1 MTNTT
6 DRARKPEQGPLGR
19 LLDKLAPPTAGQT
32 MQATWNGVVI
42 AESDDTLVVEGNHY
56 FTLDAAEPDFLQ
68 ESTHHTV
75 CPWKGVASYF
85 DVVVD
90 GKVNRNAARY
100 YPSPSTAARDIA
112 GRVAFWH
119 GVRVGRAG

>member
-6 DRARKPEQGPLGR
+6 DRARKPEHGPLGR

-32 MQATWNGVVI
+32 MQATWNGPVI
-42 AESDDTLVVEGNHY
+42 AESDDTVVVEGNHY
-56 FTLDAAEPDFLQ
+56 FPLDAVEPGFLQ

-90 GKVNRNAARY
+90 GKVN
-100 YPSPSTAARDIA
+100 SPSTAARDIA
-112 GRVAFWH
+112 GR
-119 GVRVGRAG
+119 AG

>member
-1 MTNTT
+1 VTGFPRHDEHNRPSTQT
-6 DRARKPEQGPLGR
+6 STGPA
-19 LLDKLAPPTAGQT
+19 APPPR
-32 MQATWNGVVI
+32 QAHSSGSGP
-42 AESDDTLVVEGNHY
+42 EGDDTVVVEGNHY
-56 FTLDAAEPDFLQ
+56 FTLDAVEPDFLK

-85 DVVVD
+85 DIVVD
-90 GKVNRNAARY
+90 GKVNRNAAWY

-119 GVRVGRAG
+119 GVVVGRAG